1 MLGEKTP
8 FRINTMQKCY
18 NCLRLKMHQARQMRA
33 SRLRPAPSYL
43 NRLAFVGLVSY
54 LAVWI
59 SVCQAQPLTWITS
72 QTEALALAQ
81 SQGKMILLIAGRGDC
96 AECDYMH
103 NVACESSDPPVKALI
118 QEAYV
123 PWFCNIDLS
132 EEWRPYAA
140 GLPSFPL
147 PLICTI
153 NPTNSAGYMDRSVSI
168 QPPKTFYSRLLRLA
182 SIQFTNAHFNGLSL
196 SNGVARIE
204 VSQLT
209 FGATHYLE
217 RSLDLQQPDGWI
229 PATNFVSLSRTNSLI
244 DPLDNGWKRVFYRIK
259 SVP

>member
-1 MLGEKTP
+1 MIDT
-8 FRINTMQKCY
+8 RQKCY
-18 NCLRLKMHQARQMRA
+18 DRLRLNMHPAKKLRA
-33 SRLRPAPSYL
+33 SRFRPVPSFL
-43 NRLAFVGLVSY
+43 NRLAFVALVSF
-54 LAVWI
+54 LVVWS

-81 SQGKMILLIAGRGDC
+81 SQGKMILLLAGRGLC

-103 NVACESSDPPVKALI
+103 NVACESAEPPVKALI

-132 EEWRPYAA
+132 DEWRPYAA

-153 NPTNSAGYMDRSVSI
+153 HPTNSAGYMDRSVSI
-168 QPPKTFYSRLLRLA
+168 QTPKTFYSRLLTLA
-182 SIQFTNAHFNGLSL
+182 GIQFTNAHFNSLSL

-229 PATNFVSLSRTNSLI
+229 PVTNFVSLSRTNSLM
-244 DPLDNGWKRVFYRIK
+244 DPLDHGWRNVFYRIK